1 MYYLYVPDIMS
12 GTFLNLTTMALE
24 RKFLVETLEELLTDE
39 FDSSELVYLTDDQLI
54 CKIIESAY
62 YYQRHYNNEVDFN

>member
-1 MYYLYVPDIMS
+1 
-12 GTFLNLTTMALE
+12 MALE